1 MKIVFDDGGRGTA
14 ARVCELCLQ
23 PMKFLGDHAECRLFR
38 CDRCALVSTE
48 DVQPHSVLATL
59 RQAALRAL

>member
-23 PMKFLGDHAECRLFR
+23 PMKFLGDHAECRLF
-38 CDRCALVSTE
+38 TE